1 MRWQQLSPFGAQVEL
16 DLTVAQTT
24 GTVDGLRDLFDRH
37 HLLSFDHQHLLGD
50 DQKRVARWFG
60 SVDENAPATFLDGLG
75 TGPLSFHSDQT
86 SSPHPFVGLS
96 LHAVDVTEGMTT
108 TVFVD
113 AVMAADT
120 LPAPLRERAAGRMA
134 LHVLPVSIAERIRA
148 PDAMERPRAVHPVLF
163 DHPRTGETI
172 LFVNTRTDRVLDLP
186 PEESETLLQEL
197 FDHLYSGPH
206 TYAHPWTNGDFL
218 VWDNLALQHGR
229 PATPSGAHR
238 KLQRVAIGDNPELSR
253 VPPELIASYI
263 DNR

>member
-120 LPAPLRERAAGRMA
+120 LPAPLR
-134 LHVLPVSIAERIRA
+134 
-148 PDAMERPRAVHPVLF
+148 
-163 DHPRTGETI
+163 
-172 LFVNTRTDRVLDLP
+172 
-186 PEESETLLQEL
+186 
-197 FDHLYSGPH
+197 
-206 TYAHPWTNGDFL
+206 
-218 VWDNLALQHGR
+218 
-229 PATPSGAHR
+229 
-238 KLQRVAIGDNPELSR
+238 AIK
-253 VPPELIASYI
+253 IK
-263 DNR
+263 